1 MANLEEEWDIS
12 QSIQEIR
19 ELERSNKET
28 ILSLANEMEDLIE
41 RKDQVSQSEDHSDR
55 E

>member
-41 RKDQVSQSEDHSDR
+41 
-55 E
+55 